1 MIGVWSVA
9 NAATYVKRFLLA
21 NKADG
26 VTYRFPDVSGAMAE
40 VDSTLRTAAA
50 AGDEDADLACRC
62 LADIWYNISVA
73 WERNQRSMEMMDS
86 KIPISTEDRMALR
99 IAERLLDASAAEYP
113 PERRD
118 RIRELIADVPG
129 LLKTVTLPK
138 ELKEYVAR
146 LVREV
151 GTALDEYDLTGDF
164 KLDIAFTRLQTS
176 LNIIAA
182 TPKDEKSQRTVMEFL
197 QKRVFPCVAAV
208 GFALGFSAD
217 SATVLEYLGY
227 SPARL
232 NPMSRIKIP
241 NRLRTILRKSFR
253 RQTPI
258 RRPLNQTSDVIHHG
272 IQHINSDIKGNAVI
286 SRQIQSHLNPLRCKL
301 VITELMLA
309 NAYNLSKCGVFPHAY
324 TYV

>member
-1 MIGVWSVA
+1 MV

-26 VTYRFPDVSGAMAE
+26 ITYRFPDVSGAMAE

-86 KIPISTEDRMALR
+86 KVPISNEDRMALR
-99 IAERLLDASAAEYP
+99 TAERLLDARAAEYP
-113 PERRD
+113 QERRD
-118 RIRELIADVPG
+118 SIRELVADVPG
-129 LLKTVTLPK
+129 LLKAVTLPK
-138 ELKEYVAR
+138 DLKEYVAR

-151 GTALDEYDLTGDF
+151 GTALDEYELTGDF

-197 QKRVFPCVAAV
+197 QKRVVPCVAAV
-208 GFALGFSAD
+208 GFALGALADFRDDTGVSGIFSCPD
-217 SATVLEYLGY
+217 
-227 SPARL
+227 
-232 NPMSRIKIP
+232 
-241 NRLRTILRKSFR
+241 
-253 RQTPI
+253 
-258 RRPLNQTSDVIHHG
+258 
-272 IQHINSDIKGNAVI
+272 
-286 SRQIQSHLNPLRCKL
+286 
-301 VITELMLA
+301 
-309 NAYNLSKCGVFPHAY
+309 
-324 TYV
+324 

>member
-40 VDSTLRTAAA
+40 VDSMLRTAAA

-227 SPARL
+227 SPAQIESHESHK
-232 NPMSRIKIP
+232 NPESP
-241 NRLRTILRKSFR
+241 AND
-253 RQTPI
+253 TP
-258 RRPLNQTSDVIHHG
+258 QVVQASDTHPETP
-272 IQHINSDIKGNAVI
+272 
-286 SRQIQSHLNPLRCKL
+286 QSN
-301 VITELMLA
+301 E
-309 NAYNLSKCGVFPHAY
+309 
-324 TYV
+324 

>member
-227 SPARL
+227 SPAQIESHESHK
-232 NPMSRIKIP
+232 NPEIACERYSASRSGVRHPSGDPSIKRVTSSTMASNTSTATSKETPLYRDRFNLISIP
-241 NRLRTILRKSFR
+241 S
-253 RQTPI
+253 
-258 RRPLNQTSDVIHHG
+258 
-272 IQHINSDIKGNAVI
+272 AV
-286 SRQIQSHLNPLRCKL
+286 SS
-301 VITELMLA
+301 
-309 NAYNLSKCGVFPHAY
+309 
-324 TYV
+324 

>member
-113 PERRD
+113 GEKRPYPGAHRR
-118 RIRELIADVPG
+118 RS
-129 LLKTVTLPK
+129 
-138 ELKEYVAR
+138 R
-146 LVREV
+146 LAQNRHAAK
-151 GTALDEYDLTGDF
+151 GTQGVCC
-164 KLDIAFTRLQTS
+164 
-176 LNIIAA
+176 
-182 TPKDEKSQRTVMEFL
+182 P
-197 QKRVFPCVAAV
+197 
-208 GFALGFSAD
+208 
-217 SATVLEYLGY
+217 
-227 SPARL
+227 
-232 NPMSRIKIP
+232 SRP
-241 NRLRTILRKSFR
+241 
-253 RQTPI
+253 
-258 RRPLNQTSDVIHHG
+258 
-272 IQHINSDIKGNAVI
+272 
-286 SRQIQSHLNPLRCKL
+286 
-301 VITELMLA
+301 
-309 NAYNLSKCGVFPHAY
+309 
-324 TYV
+324 

>member
-182 TPKDEKSQRTVMEFL
+182 TPQRREIT
-197 QKRVFPCVAAV
+197 A
-208 GFALGFSAD
+208 
-217 SATVLEYLGY
+217 
-227 SPARL
+227 
-232 NPMSRIKIP
+232 
-241 NRLRTILRKSFR
+241 
-253 RQTPI
+253 
-258 RRPLNQTSDVIHHG
+258 
-272 IQHINSDIKGNAVI
+272 NSDGVFAEACV
-286 SRQIQSHLNPLRCKL
+286 PLRCSRRFR
-301 VITELMLA
+301 V
-309 NAYNLSKCGVFPHAY
+309 GVLCRFRDGTGVSGLFSCPD
-324 TYV
+324 

>member
-182 TPKDEKSQRTVMEFL
+182 TPKDEKSQRTVMEFCRSVCSLAL
-197 QKRVFPCVAAV
+197 QPSVSRWGSLPIPRRYWSIWAI
-208 GFALGFSAD
+208 L
-217 SATVLEYLGY
+217 L
-227 SPARL
+227 PRL

>member
-50 AGDEDADLACRC
+50 AGDEDTDLACRC

-99 IAERLLDASAAEYP
+99 MRNVAGCERLPEYP

-129 LLKTVTLPK
+129 LLKTVTAAK
-138 ELKEYVAR
+138 
-146 LVREV
+146 
-151 GTALDEYDLTGDF
+151 GTQGVCC
-164 KLDIAFTRLQTS
+164 
-176 LNIIAA
+176 
-182 TPKDEKSQRTVMEFL
+182 P
-197 QKRVFPCVAAV
+197 
-208 GFALGFSAD
+208 
-217 SATVLEYLGY
+217 
-227 SPARL
+227 
-232 NPMSRIKIP
+232 SRP
-241 NRLRTILRKSFR
+241 
-253 RQTPI
+253 
-258 RRPLNQTSDVIHHG
+258 
-272 IQHINSDIKGNAVI
+272 
-286 SRQIQSHLNPLRCKL
+286 
-301 VITELMLA
+301 
-309 NAYNLSKCGVFPHAY
+309 
-324 TYV
+324 

>member
-227 SPARL
+227 SPAQIESHESHK
-232 NPMSRIKIP
+232 NPESP
-241 NRLRTILRKSFR
+241 AND
-253 RQTPI
+253 TPQVVQASDTH
-258 RRPLNQTSDVIHHG
+258 PETS
-272 IQHINSDIKGNAVI
+272 
-286 SRQIQSHLNPLRCKL
+286 QSN
-301 VITELMLA
+301 E
-309 NAYNLSKCGVFPHAY
+309 
-324 TYV
+324 